1 MTMLW
6 IVQFFYNFLSKIEYP
21 SAKFLDIL
29 IMALKATIYKA
40 DLNIANM
47 DDHIYGDYQL
57 TLALHPSETLERLMV
72 RLMAFARFAS
82 DELEFTK
89 DLFET
94 DEPALWQKDLTG
106 QLETWIEV
114 GLPSEDKVKKASARC
129 KTVAL
134 VVYGT
139 QVEDWWKRNSKIKT
153 LSNVQVWQ
161 IAPQSTAELEQ
172 LCERTMQLQL
182 NVMDNEWTLLG
193 EKGQA
198 TVVWTQLQ

>member
-1 MTMLW
+1 MEEYANFQLLCGGLLS
-6 IVQFFYNFLSKIEYP
+6 FYNFYLKSSIL
-21 SAKFLDIL
+21 SAKFWNIL

-114 GLPSEDKVKKASARC
+114 GLPSEDKVKKPVRVVKRLRLLFMVHKS
-129 KTVAL
+129 KT
-134 VVYGT
+134 GGS
-139 QVEDWWKRNSKIKT
+139 E
-153 LSNVQVWQ
+153 
-161 IAPQSTAELEQ
+161 
-172 LCERTMQLQL
+172 
-182 NVMDNEWTLLG
+182 
-193 EKGQA
+193 
-198 TVVWTQLQ
+198 TVKLKP